1 MMQTADARRRLQFR
15 AIWFRLHGPPGWCV
29 LFKPEMSP
37 VLMVVSDELAAQPPD
52 VRFIERY
59 HMIEALSAC
68 ATNPSFR
75 DAILPGT
82 PDARSHR
89 VNGGRLE

>member
-59 HMIEALSAC
+59 HMIEALSGLRYQPIVPRRHFARDSGC
-68 ATNPSFR
+68 SFAQGQWR
-75 DAILPGT
+75 KT
-82 PDARSHR
+82 
-89 VNGGRLE
+89 